1 MFRPT
6 PTDAIALAVLAIL
19 VALPLGIGPYP
30 LRVATVIFMWAAL
43 AGSWNLL
50 AGYAG
55 VVDLGPVVHHGVG
68 AFVTAALM
76 LKAGLPFLPSA
87 LLAGVV
93 AMAIAYALGT
103 PTLRLRGAYFAI
115 GTLALAESAKQLALA
130 WDRLTGIPL
139 TGGSAG
145 VSLPLTADY
154 HLFYYVMLALM
165 AVTTAAALW
174 LRRSRFGYGLRAVGE
189 NDRLAEASGVDIHGL
204 KRRLYVFS
212 AFVIAV
218 TGGTAGYWL
227 SYINAQEFFGT
238 GMTFQMVVMTL
249 LGGLGTPFGPAFG
262 ATFLTLVS
270 EFLGTRFVYHYLI
283 AIGAIIVA
291 ISLFAPAGLSGLLDL
306 PRRLSAAPAGRP
318 QPGRGSAQAA
328 RR

>member
-1 MFRPT
+1 LPRS
-6 PTDAIALAVLAIL
+6 IALAVLL
-19 VALPLGIGPYP
+19 LALPLGIGAYP

-43 AGSWNLL
+43 AGCWNLL

-55 VVDLGPVVHHGVG
+55 AVDLGPVVHHGVG

-76 LKAGLPFLPSA
+76 LKLGLPFLVSA
-87 LLAGVV
+87 VLAGLV
-93 AMAIAYALGT
+93 AAAVAYAIGT

-145 VSLPLTADY
+145 VSLPLSAGY
-154 HLFYYVMLALM
+154 LLFYYVMLALM
-165 AVTTAAALW
+165 AAVTGAALW
-174 LRRSRFGYGLRAVGE
+174 LESSKFGYGLRAVGE

-204 KRRLYVFS
+204 KRRVYVGA
-212 AFVIAV
+212 AFVIAL

-227 SYINAQEFFGT
+227 SYINAAEVFSASI
-238 GMTFQMVVMTL
+238 TFQMVVMAL
-249 LGGLGTPFGPAFG
+249 LGGLGTPFGPVLG
-262 ATFLTLVS
+262 AAFLTLVS

-283 AIGAIIVA
+283 AIGAIIVMV
-291 ISLFAPAGLSGLLDL
+291 SLFAPAGLWGVVDL
-306 PRRLSAAPAGRP
+306 
-318 QPGRGSAQAA
+318 A
-328 RR
+328 RRRRARAVA